1 MKRLPMPISFAQFR
15 VTLYAPLVSTALL
28 VTGCA
33 TLPPPTAELSAAQ
46 QAVMRAEAVDAD
58 QYAPEALQQAQTAL
72 QQAQAAFTRG
82 KNDDARGAA
91 VEASASGDMARVR
104 SEAARVRAEY
114 QQRFD
119 EVATLQARLHQEV
132 AQTGGVPLDIAVAGA
147 SDEQKLQALDADPR
161 LNPFAQFERLQAR
174 QAVAALATVKRRD
187 LNAALTLAQRRVEVA
202 GLAARVE
209 ATRREIERLERE
221 RSELLVEAS
230 RRDADK
236 ARAETEKLR
245 LQAQLDAEE
254 AARQQAQAEQAQQQ
268 EEVRAARARE
278 EALARKE
285 AELVSGAKL
294 PPMQA
299 TDQGNVFTFSGAA
312 FASGKAQLTKA
323 AAASVKALGLYVNA
337 LPGRTAQVVGHTDS
351 QGDAAANQNLS
362 EQRAQQVRAGLVAAG
377 LKRDRVTARGA
388 GSAEPVADNTTAAGR
403 AKNRRVEV
411 VVQNNL

>member
-1 MKRLPMPISFAQFR
+1 MPISFAQFR

-254 AARQQAQAEQAQQQ
+254 AARQQAQAEQAQQAQQQ

-299 TDQGNVFTFSGAA
+299 TEQGNVFVFSGAA

-323 AAASVKALGLYVNA
+323 AAASVKALGLYLNA